1 MRVANIYPTMPL
13 ANGGAISAVSPISAA
28 SFEGALQTRDWW
40 DVVSSQLGTRVTD
53 MLRDSLYGNNFQA
66 PSEPTRLSTEE
77 LLRFTLENEIRQS
90 QIQQRIFNQELQD
103 QNQQIKVAQIYA
115 KSDLWLAEKDRLER
129 EREAQKEAELRV
141 LARSQG
147 AESASALRAS
157 GTQQEQLAAAQTQA
171 TAPAQATANAS
182 QAAGAEES
190 AAISAIAP
198 LSEQDEKDNMGTA
211 NGDSKDAKSDPTAVV
226 GKDGEELSD
235 EEKRQV
241 NELASIDTKVH
252 EHENAHL
259 AAAGGLAQG
268 GADYTYTEGPDGKL
282 YATGGEVSIDTSST
296 GDAQKDVQKAQQIQA
311 AAMAPADPSPQ
322 DYRVAADAAIM
333 QMEAQMKVSEE
344 LSAELRKTEG
354 VKLYQEN
361 MDFFERERSA
371 PRSFQA
377 VA

>member
-1 MRVANIYPTMPL
+1 MRVANIYPTVPL
-13 ANGGAISAVSPISAA
+13 ANSGAITAVSPVSAA
-28 SFEGALQTRDWW
+28 SFENALQARDWW

-53 MLRDSLYGNNFQA
+53 MLRDSLYGNNFQV

-90 QIQQRIFNQELQD
+90 QIQQRIFNQELQE
-103 QNQQIKVAQIYA
+103 QNQQIKIAQIYA

-129 EREAQKEAELRV
+129 EKEAQKEAELRV

-147 AESASALRAS
+147 VESTAASTHDD
-157 GTQQEQLAAAQTQA
+157 TQQAATAAQ
-171 TAPAQATANAS
+171 APAQPT
-182 QAAGAEES
+182 QALGTES

-198 LSEQDEKDNMGTA
+198 LNEQADQDNLGNTEEDS
-211 NGDSKDAKSDPTAVV
+211 DSKNDTNDPTAII

-235 EEKRQV
+235 AEKRLV
-241 NELASIDTKVH
+241 NELSSIDTKVH

-268 GADYTYTEGPDGKL
+268 GANYSYTEGPDGKL
-282 YATGGEVSIDTSST
+282 YATAGEVSIDTSST

-333 QMEAQMKVSEE
+333 QMEAQLKVSEE

>member
-13 ANGGAISAVSPISAA
+13 ANSGAIAAVSPVSAA

-53 MLRDSLYGNNFQA
+53 MLRDSLYGNNFQV

-90 QIQQRIFNQELQD
+90 QIQQRLFNQELQD

-147 AESASALRAS
+147 AESVGDSRND
-157 GTQQEQLAAAQTQA
+157 TQA
-171 TAPAQATANAS
+171 APAPQPQAAAPAQAPNDVAQSAVV
-182 QAAGAEES
+182 ES
-190 AAISAIAP
+190 AAISAVAP
-198 LSEQDEKDNMGTA
+198 VGEQADKDNLGSA
-211 NGDSKDAKSDPTAVV
+211 NADSDDSKNAANSPTDVV

-235 EEKRQV
+235 EEKRVV

-268 GADYTYTEGPDGKL
+268 GANYSYTEGPDGKL
-282 YATGGEVSIDTSST
+282 YATAGEVSIDTSST

-361 MDFFERERSA
+361 MDFFERERTA

>member
-1 MRVANIYPTMPL
+1 
-13 ANGGAISAVSPISAA
+13 
-28 SFEGALQTRDWW
+28 
-40 DVVSSQLGTRVTD
+40 
-53 MLRDSLYGNNFQA
+53 
-66 PSEPTRLSTEE
+66 
-77 LLRFTLENEIRQS
+77 
-90 QIQQRIFNQELQD
+90 
-103 QNQQIKVAQIYA
+103 
-115 KSDLWLAEKDRLER
+115 
-129 EREAQKEAELRV
+129 
-141 LARSQG
+141 
-147 AESASALRAS
+147 
-157 GTQQEQLAAAQTQA
+157 QTQA
-171 TAPAQATANAS
+171 AAPAQATANVA
-182 QAAGAEES
+182 QPAES
-190 AAISAIAP
+190 AAISAVAP
-198 LSEQDEKDNMGTA
+198 LSEQDEKDNLGNA
-211 NGDSKDAKSDPTAVV
+211 NADSKDAKNDPTAVV

-235 EEKRQV
+235 EEKRVV

-282 YATGGEVSIDTSST
+282 YATAGEVSIDTSST

-322 DYRVAADAAIM
+322 DYRVAADAAMM

-361 MDFFERERSA
+361 MDFFERERTA

>member
-13 ANGGAISAVSPISAA
+13 ANSGAIAAVSPVSAA

-53 MLRDSLYGNNFQA
+53 MLRDSLYGNNFQV

-90 QIQQRIFNQELQD
+90 QIQQRLFNQELQD

-147 AESASALRAS
+147 AESVSDSRND
-157 GTQQEQLAAAQTQA
+157 TQA
-171 TAPAQATANAS
+171 APAPQPQAAAPAQAPNDVA
-182 QAAGAEES
+182 QAAVVES
-190 AAISAIAP
+190 AAISAVAP
-198 LSEQDEKDNMGTA
+198 VGEQADKDNLGSA
-211 NGDSKDAKSDPTAVV
+211 NADSDDSKNAANSPTDVV

-235 EEKRQV
+235 EEKRVV

-268 GADYTYTEGPDGKL
+268 GANYSYTEGPDGKL
-282 YATGGEVSIDTSST
+282 YATAGEVSIDTSST

-361 MDFFERERSA
+361 MDFFERERTA

>member
-13 ANGGAISAVSPISAA
+13 ANGGAIAAVSPVSAA

-53 MLRDSLYGNNFQA
+53 MLRDSLYGNNFQV

-147 AESASALRAS
+147 AESAAELRTS
-157 GTQQEQLAAAQTQA
+157 GAQQEQAAVQTQA
-171 TAPAQATANAS
+171 SAPAQAIGNVS
-182 QAAGAEES
+182 QVVET
-190 AAISAIAP
+190 AAISAVAP
-198 LSEQDEKDNMGTA
+198 LSEQDEKDNAGNA
-211 NGDSKDAKSDPTAVV
+211 DADSKDAKNDPTAVV

-235 EEKRQV
+235 EEKRVV

-282 YATGGEVSIDTSST
+282 YATAGEVSIDTSST

-322 DYRVAADAAIM
+322 DYRVAADAAMM

-361 MDFFERERSA
+361 MDFFERERTA

>member
-13 ANGGAISAVSPISAA
+13 ANNGAIAAVSPVSAA

-53 MLRDSLYGNNFQA
+53 MLRDSLYGNNFQV

-90 QIQQRIFNQELQD
+90 QIQQRLFNQELQD

-115 KSDLWLAEKDRLER
+115 KADLWLAEKDRLER

-147 AESASALRAS
+147 AESVGDSRND
-157 GTQQEQLAAAQTQA
+157 TQAAPAAQPQA
-171 TAPAQATANAS
+171 AAPAQAPNDVA
-182 QAAGAEES
+182 QAAVVES
-190 AAISAIAP
+190 AAISAVAP
-198 LSEQDEKDNMGTA
+198 VGEQADKDNLGSA
-211 NGDSKDAKSDPTAVV
+211 NADSDDSKNAANSPTDVV

-235 EEKRQV
+235 EEKRVV

-268 GADYTYTEGPDGKL
+268 GANYSYTEGPDGKL
-282 YATGGEVSIDTSST
+282 YATAGEVSIDTSST

-361 MDFFERERSA
+361 MDFFERERTA

>member
-1 MRVANIYPTMPL
+1 
-13 ANGGAISAVSPISAA
+13 
-28 SFEGALQTRDWW
+28 
-40 DVVSSQLGTRVTD
+40 
-53 MLRDSLYGNNFQA
+53 
-66 PSEPTRLSTEE
+66 PSEPPRLSTEE

-147 AESASALRAS
+147 AESAAALRTS
-157 GTQQEQLAAAQTQA
+157 GAQQEQLAAAQTQA
-171 TAPAQATANAS
+171 TAPAQATANVA
-182 QAAGAEES
+182 QPAES

-198 LSEQDEKDNMGTA
+198 LSEQDEKDNLGNA
-211 NGDSKDAKSDPTAVV
+211 NTDSKDAKNDPTAVV

-235 EEKRQV
+235 EEKRIV

-282 YATGGEVSIDTSST
+282 YATAGEVSIDTSST

-322 DYRVAADAAIM
+322 DYRVAADAAMM
-333 QMEAQMKVSEE
+333 QMEAQMKASEE

-361 MDFFERERSA
+361 MDFFERERTA